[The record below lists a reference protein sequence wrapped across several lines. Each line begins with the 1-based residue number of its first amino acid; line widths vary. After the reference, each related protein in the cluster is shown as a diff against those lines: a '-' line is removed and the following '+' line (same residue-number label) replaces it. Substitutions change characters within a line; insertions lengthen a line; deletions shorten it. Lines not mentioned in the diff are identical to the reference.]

1 MPILKGFESWIL
13 GWLHSIPISYRFDPK
28 ARQPEQFG
36 GPDSRK
42 QYVQSVIL
50 HIIVHHDISI
60 LFRKSVLSHD
70 AKASRKPCFEAA
82 FAIADSWKILQESF
96 PKMARITWM
105 H

>member
-13 GWLHSIPISYRFDPK
+13 GWLHSIPMSYRFDPK

-50 HIIVHHDISI
+50 HIIVHHDILI
-60 LFRKSVLSHD
+60 LFRKSVLSHN

-96 PKMARITWM
+96 PRWRE
-105 H
+105 